1 MPFIFRHSFF
11 NKVLI
16 FWSTSIMKIYTPIPH
31 IAGE

>member
-16 FWSTSIMKIYTPIPH
+16 LWYTSIMKI
-31 IAGE
+31 

>member
-16 FWSTSIMKIYTPIPH
+16 FWYTIIMKI
-31 IAGE
+31 

>member
-16 FWSTSIMKIYTPIPH
+16 FWYTIIMKIYKT
-31 IAGE
+31 

>member
-16 FWSTSIMKIYTPIPH
+16 FWYTIIMKIY
-31 IAGE
+31 